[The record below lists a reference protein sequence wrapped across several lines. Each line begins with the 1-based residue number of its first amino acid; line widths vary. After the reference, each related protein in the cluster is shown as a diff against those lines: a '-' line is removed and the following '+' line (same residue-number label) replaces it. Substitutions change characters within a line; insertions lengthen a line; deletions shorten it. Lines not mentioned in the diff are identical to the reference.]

1 MENFISL
8 VSSELQQAGC
18 VLESYSPPYGVHALL
33 YTRSARRVQLG
44 FAKVEDHFLFVDWD
58 RSDIRNI
65 PALKT
70 LYAHFS
76 AFANQRFK
84 TPHALR
90 LQIPNLAL
98 VAVSRAEFAPE
109 IITFAQSTSLEPW
122 YGGEAG
128 QLILVELERQQVI
141 SLASLSS
148 GRHPRPGALP
158 LGHAAQ
164 VIRAA
169 CGQAFT
175 RG

>member
-1 MENFISL
+1 METFISAIA
-8 VSSELQQAGC
+8 SYLQQAGC
-18 VLESYSPPYGVHALL
+18 VLDSYSAPYGVHALL
-33 YTRSARRVQLG
+33 YARSARRVQLG
-44 FAKVEDHFLFVDWD
+44 FAKVEDHLLFVDLD
-58 RSDIRNI
+58 RSGIRNI
-65 PALKT
+65 PALKA

-76 AFANQRFK
+76 AFANLGFK

-90 LQIPNLAL
+90 TQIPHLAL

-128 QLILVELERQQVI
+128 QLILVELKRQQVI

-175 RG
+175 QG

>member
-8 VSSELQQAGC
+8 VSSKLQQAGY
-18 VLESYSPPYGVHALL
+18 LPEPYSAPYGTHVLL

-65 PALKT
+65 PALKA

-90 LQIPNLAL
+90 TQIPNLAL

-109 IITFAQSTSLEPW
+109 IVSFAQSTSLEPW
-122 YGGEAG
+122 YGGETG
-128 QLILVELERQQVI
+128 QVILFELERQQVI
-141 SLASLSS
+141 SLASLRS

-158 LGHAAQ
+158 LGHASQ
-164 VIRAA
+164 VIRDA
-169 CGQAFT
+169 CSQAFLLE
-175 RG
+175 